1 MLSKISVSVAVGS
14 DSRRMF
20 AMFDTQV
27 NSPLRSVSVAA
38 VVVAVVGV
46 VLLMCVS
53 NHRLRVVSR
62 GLCKLFCDTGSCC
75 DAVPDVMGNNAVF
88 VAHWPERVPVC
99 VIPKVGVSTVM
110 RCAHQNPI

>member
-14 DSRRMF
+14 SSRRMF

-27 NSPLRSVSVAA
+27 NSPLRIVSVAA

-46 VLLMCVS
+46 VLFIGVS

-62 GLCKLFCDTGSCC
+62 GFCKFFIAGLSGCPVEHFYLSCSYRF
-75 DAVPDVMGNNAVF
+75 A
-88 VAHWPERVPVC
+88 
-99 VIPKVGVSTVM
+99 
-110 RCAHQNPI
+110 